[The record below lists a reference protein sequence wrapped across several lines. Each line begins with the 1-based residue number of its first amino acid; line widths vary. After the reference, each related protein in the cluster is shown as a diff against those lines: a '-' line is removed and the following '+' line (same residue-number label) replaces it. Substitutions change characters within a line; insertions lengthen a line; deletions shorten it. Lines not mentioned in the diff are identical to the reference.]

1 MTTTAARRASLEDD
15 LRCVLPAWVT
25 ARVLVAAGY
34 VAAVAISDR
43 LLHHHPEQLDN
54 GLVAW
59 DGTWYR
65 DIAARGYH
73 GVPLSGIR
81 FFPLFPLLA
90 RWLAAPFGGAV
101 SPWLVIIANVASLVA
116 AVLIRRLVLLEKD
129 DRRLAERAVW
139 CSAIFPSAFV
149 LVLGY
154 AEALMLVATLGAF
167 LCLRRERWG
176 WAAAF
181 GLVAALSRP
190 LGVLVAVPALVEA
203 ARGLRRA
210 GVGDVAARTLAVAA
224 PVAGLAIYLGWVGH
238 VFGNW
243 RLPFTVQDDL
253 RGRLV
258 LPPARILDGFR
269 QMLGSQRFNH
279 GLHIPFLL
287 LFVVLVVL
295 TFRWW
300 PASYGCFAAAIVV
313 VAMSAQ
319 NLNSL
324 ERYGMNAFPL
334 LLTLA
339 VLIRPPQVERAAF
352 AVMGGGMVALSS
364 MAWLGAYVP

>member
-1 MTTTAARRASLEDD
+1 MNRRLAQTEDD
-15 LRCVLPAWVT
+15 LKTVLPAWLT
-25 ARVLVAAGY
+25 ARALVGAGY
-34 VAAVAISDR
+34 VTAVAVANR
-43 LLHHHPEQLDN
+43 LVTDHPQQLKN

-65 DIAARGYH
+65 DLAIHGYR
-73 GVPLSGIR
+73 GVPRAGVR
-81 FFPLFPLLA
+81 FFPLFPLLG
-90 RWLAAPFGGAV
+90 RVLAAPLGGGV
-101 SPWLVIIANVASLVA
+101 SPMLVIVANLASLVA
-116 AVLIRRLVLLEKD
+116 AVLVRHLVIMEKG

-139 CSAIFPSAFV
+139 CSVLFPAAFV
-149 LVLGY
+149 LVLAY
-154 AEALMLVATLGAF
+154 AEALMLVFTLGAF
-167 LCLRRERWG
+167 LCLRRRRWW
-176 WAAAF
+176 WAALL
-181 GLVAALSRP
+181 GLLAAWSRP
-190 LGVLVAVPALVEA
+190 LGVIIAVPALIEA
-203 ARGLRRA
+203 ASGLRGTRPRELAGRA
-210 GVGDVAARTLAVAA
+210 AAVAA
-224 PVAGLAIYLGWVGH
+224 PVAGLVTYLAWVGH

-243 RLPFTVQDDL
+243 RLPFTVQDGL

-258 LPPARILDGFR
+258 LPPSRIIEGLG
-269 QMLGSQRFNH
+269 QMVGSQRANH

-300 PASYGCFAAAIVV
+300 PLSYGCYAAAMVL

-324 ERYGMNAFPL
+324 ERYGMSAFPL

-339 VLIRPPQVERAAF
+339 VAIRPPPLERAAF
-352 AVMGGGMVALSS
+352 ALMGGGLVALSA

>member
-1 MTTTAARRASLEDD
+1 MNRAAVEDD
-15 LRCVLPAWVT
+15 LRTVLPPWVA
-25 ARVLVAAGY
+25 ARVLVTVGY
-34 VAAVAISDR
+34 IAAVAIANR
-43 LLHHHPEQLDN
+43 LLHHHPEQLRN
-54 GLVAW
+54 ALVAW

-73 GVPLSGIR
+73 GVPLQGVR
-81 FFPLFPLLA
+81 FFPLFPLIGRL
-90 RWLAAPFGGAV
+90 LAAPFGGRVSWVLVAV
-101 SPWLVIIANVASLVA
+101 ANIASLVA
-116 AVLIRRLVLLEKD
+116 AVLVRRLVLLERS

-139 CSAIFPSAFV
+139 CSILFPAAFV
-149 LVLGY
+149 LVLAY
-154 AEALMLVATLGAF
+154 AEAIMLVATIAAF
-167 LCLRRERWG
+167 ICLRRRRWW

-181 GLVAALSRP
+181 GLAAALSRP
-190 LGVLVAVPALVEA
+190 LGAALAVPALVEA
-203 ARGLRRA
+203 VSGFGAAPGRERVGRA
-210 GVGDVAARTLAVAA
+210 AAVVA
-224 PVAGLAIYLGWVGH
+224 PVAGLVAYLAWVQH

-243 RLPFTVQDDL
+243 RLPFTVQDAL

-258 LPPARILDGFR
+258 LPPSRIVEGFR
-269 QMLGSQRFNH
+269 QMLGSQRFDH

-287 LFVVLVVL
+287 MFLVLVVL

-300 PASYGCFAAAIVV
+300 PLSYGCYSAAIVL

-324 ERYGMNAFPL
+324 ERYGMSAFPL

-339 VLIRPPQVERAAF
+339 VLIRPPQVERF
-352 AVMGGGMVALSS
+352 AVTLMGGGMVALSS